1 MKKLLLYSLTLVGML
16 VSSTQ
21 SAVAQLENPDFK
33 EIKSSTGSFFLKT
46 SQTELGKAYTDNW
59 AADGEGKGTF
69 NEGGGKSGAYNPE
82 TGANDFTIEK
92 TASVLLKSKRS
103 SKEVYLYVKGIT
115 GLKVYFFNGKSSEER
130 SAKVDIKDNTNNNI
144 AKPTQTVKMGA
155 GAATSGQISDLELNA
170 SNEYTINIYG
180 AGADVILYGIH
191 FYCPVSDVVEAP
203 GIDSDGL
210 GNVTISHAAGTTVK
224 YTTDG
229 TEPTATLGTDYNDAT
244 GIVLTE
250 DATVKAVAIRTEDSQ
265 LSEVTTLNVSV
276 LKTIGGMQICNF
288 NEGKVSNTDYFLGT
302 ISSTSVDFT
311 VDGENY
317 TKAWKVQSADNLI
330 FKTQN
335 NALLKLVLAKR
346 TDKSTYNYKIKV
358 DEEGL
363 TLSKEG
369 VIYKEIAAGTHT
381 LSQNGSESAV
391 AYIGVF
397 ENYSKISN
405 EISTMYYDYP
415 VSLADGLTAYTG
427 TVNGNSVSLTAIQGN
442 VVKANTPVI
451 VKASAAGTYYI
462 NESNVVGAGEAGSL
476 SGTPTALTVGSNT
489 YYTLGH
495 KNGDPSAEIGFYQ
508 FLGTTIP
515 ANKAYIDG
523 ATVNGAPK
531 FLSIEGDGN
540 TTGIHDTMID
550 NADVDAPMF
559 NIAGQRVG
567 NNAKGL
573 VIKNGKKYMLK

>member
-21 SAVAQLENPDFK
+21 FAFAQLKNPDFK

-46 SQTELGKAYTDNW
+46 SQTVLGAANTDNW
-59 AADGEGKGTF
+59 AADGKKSGTF
-69 NEGGGKSGAYNPE
+69 SPGGDKSAAYNPE
-82 TGANDFTIEK
+82 TGANNFEIKRD
-92 TASVLLKSKRS
+92 ASVSVKSKGS
-103 SKEVYLYVKGIT
+103 NKEVYLYVKGIT

-130 SAKVDIKDNTNNNI
+130 SAKVDIKDNTNNI
-144 AKPTQTVKMGA
+144 DKTTQTVKMGA

-170 SNEYTINIYG
+170 SNEYIINING
-180 AGADVILYGIH
+180 NGADVILYGIH

-203 GIDSDGL
+203 RIDSDGL
-210 GNVTISHAAGTTVK
+210 GNVTITHAAGTTVK

-276 LKTIGGMQICNF
+276 LKTIDGMQICNF

-311 VDGENY
+311 LDGVNY

-397 ENYSKISN
+397 ENYSTISN

-427 TVNGNSVSLTAIQGN
+427 TVNGNSVSLTAIKGN
-442 VVKANTPVI
+442 VVKKETPVI
-451 VKASAAGTYYI
+451 VKATAAGTYYI
-462 NESNVVGAGEAGSL
+462 NESNEEGAGEAGRL
-476 SGTPTALTVGSNT
+476 SGTPTALPVGSNT

-495 KNGDPSAEIGFYQ
+495 KDGDPSAEIGFYR
-508 FLGTTIP
+508 FTGETIP

-523 ATVNGAPK
+523 TTVNGAPK

>member
-21 SAVAQLENPDFK
+21 FAFAQLATPTFK
-33 EIKSSTGSFFLKT
+33 EIKSSTGSFFLET
-46 SQTELGKAYTDNW
+46 SQTELGKAYTDKW
-59 AADGEGKGTF
+59 AADGKKSGTF
-69 NEGGGKSGAYNPE
+69 SPGGDKSGAYNPE
-82 TGANDFTIEK
+82 TGENNFAIK
-92 TASVLLKSKRS
+92 RTASVSVKSKGS
-103 SKEVYLYVKGIT
+103 NKEVYLYVKGIT
-115 GLKVYFFNGKSSEER
+115 GLKVYFYNGSTSGAR
-130 SAKVDIKDNTNNNI
+130 SAKVDIKDNTNNI
-144 AKPTQTVKMGA
+144 AKATQDVSVG
-155 GAATSGQISDLELNA
+155 GSTSEQITDLELNA
-170 SNEYTINIYG
+170 SNEYTINING
-180 AGADVILYGIH
+180 GGADVILYGIH

-203 GIDSDGL
+203 RIDSDGL

-288 NEGKVSNTDYFLGT
+288 NEAKVSNTDYFLGT

-311 VDGENY
+311 LDGVNY

-397 ENYSKISN
+397 ENYSTISN

-415 VSLADGLTAYTG
+415 VSLADELTAYTG
-427 TVNGNSVSLTAIQGN
+427 TVNGNSVSLTAIEGN

-462 NESNVVGAGEAGSL
+462 NESNVTGAGEAGSL
-476 SGTPTALTVGSNT
+476 SGTATALTVGSNT

-495 KNGDPSAEIGFYQ
+495 KDGDANAEIGFYK
-508 FLGTTIP
+508 FSGTTIP

-523 ATVNGAPK
+523 ATVSGAPK

>member
-21 SAVAQLENPDFK
+21 FAFAQLATPTYK

-46 SQTELGKAYTDNW
+46 SQAVLGEAYTDNW
-59 AADGEGKGTF
+59 AADGRATGTF
-69 NEGGGKSGAYNPE
+69 SPGGDKSGAYNPE
-82 TGANDFTIEK
+82 TGENNFAIKK
-92 TASVLLKSKRS
+92 TASVSVKQKGSN
-103 SKEVYLYVKGIT
+103 KEVYLYVKGIT
-115 GLKVYFFNGKSSEER
+115 GLKVYFFNGSTSGAR
-130 SAKVDIKDNTNNNI
+130 GATVDIKDNTNNI
-144 AKPTQTVKMGA
+144 DKKTKEVSVGA
-155 GAATSGQISDLELNA
+155 SSQITDMDLNA
-170 SNEYTINIYG
+170 SNEYTINING
-180 AGADVILYGIH
+180 GGADVILYGIH

-203 GIDSDGL
+203 RIDSDGL

-311 VDGENY
+311 LDGVNY

-397 ENYSKISN
+397 ENYSTISN
-405 EISTMYYDYP
+405 EISTMYYEYP

-451 VKASAAGTYYI
+451 VKATAAGTYYI
-462 NESNVVGAGEAGSL
+462 NESNEVGAGDAGSL
-476 SGTPTALTVGSNT
+476 RGTPTALTVGSNT

-495 KNGDPSAEIGFYQ
+495 KDGDPSAEIGFYK
-508 FLGTTIP
+508 FTGAEIP

-523 ATVNGAPK
+523 ATVSGAPK

>member
-21 SAVAQLENPDFK
+21 FAFAQLKNPDFK

-46 SQTELGKAYTDNW
+46 SQTVLGAANTDNW
-59 AADGEGKGTF
+59 AADGKKSGTF
-69 NEGGGKSGAYNPE
+69 SPGGDKSAAYNPE
-82 TGANDFTIEK
+82 TGANNFEIKRD
-92 TASVLLKSKRS
+92 ASVSVKSKGS
-103 SKEVYLYVKGIT
+103 NKEVYLYVKGIT

-130 SAKVDIKDNTNNNI
+130 SAKVDIKDNTNNI
-144 AKPTQTVKMGA
+144 DKTTQTVKMGA

-170 SNEYTINIYG
+170 SNEYIINING
-180 AGADVILYGIH
+180 NGADVILYGIH

-203 GIDSDGL
+203 RIDSDGL
-210 GNVTISHAAGTTVK
+210 GNVTITHAAGTTVK

-276 LKTIGGMQICNF
+276 LKTIDGMQICNF

-311 VDGENY
+311 LDGVNY

-397 ENYSKISN
+397 ENYSTISN

-427 TVNGNSVSLTAIQGN
+427 TVNGNSVSLTAIKGN
-442 VVKANTPVI
+442 VVKKETPVI
-451 VKASAAGTYYI
+451 VKATAAGTYYI
-462 NESNVVGAGEAGSL
+462 NESNEEGAGEAGSL
-476 SGTPTALTVGSNT
+476 SGTPTALPVGSNT

-495 KNGDPSAEIGFYQ
+495 KDGDPSAEIGFYR
-508 FLGTTIP
+508 FTGETIP

-523 ATVNGAPK
+523 TTVNGAPK